1 MTQAENTPASLPTS
15 EHELD
20 RRSIRARTEPMAVT
34 ALGDALYEVET
45 DHDTS
50 YLIDLRSCRCSCP
63 DYVFRSVRCKH
74 LRRVAIEI
82 TEGRTPP
89 PGQLAVACAV
99 CGEELFVPEADADRP
114 QYCGTDALE
123 PGAFV
128 RDRET
133 GDRLLVV
140 AVSDRRADRTEVGRS
155 AYSVATYPNNRSYDP
170 ADRVVGAVYPQSI
183 EMTGSGPEPDALR
196 VYSFPHARLE
206 RVSGTPA

>member
-1 MTQAENTPASLPTS
+1 MTQARNTPASLPS
-15 EHELD
+15 SELD
-20 RRSIRARTEPMAVT
+20 LDQRSIRARTDPMTVE
-34 ALGDALYEVET
+34 ALGDSLYEVDT

-50 YLIDLRSCRCSCP
+50 YLVDLHDRRCSCP
-63 DYVFRSVRCKH
+63 DHAFRGVRCKH

-89 PGQLAVACAV
+89 PGQLAVDCAACE
-99 CGEELFVPEADADRP
+99 EELFVPEASADRP
-114 QYCGTDALE
+114 QYCVAHRLE

-140 AVSDRRADRTEVGRS
+140 SVSNRRADRTNVGQS

-170 ADRVVGAVYPQSI
+170 ADRVVGAVYSQSVS
-183 EMTGSGPEPDALR
+183 MTDSGPDPDSLR
-196 VYSFPHARLE
+196 VYTFPRSRLE
-206 RVSGTPA
+206 RVSRSD